1 MSIETADPEVTI
13 EAPERPAQAGPP
25 QTRPGPHRDFVEKV
39 AGTLRYADDWGFPG
53 MLHGVV
59 VRAHVPSA
67 RIVAVDTSAARA
79 VPGVRAVLTAEDI
92 PHNGILDEA
101 SGLGVDAIV
110 QPVLAADRV

>member
-1 MSIETADPEVTI
+1 MSVETQVTI
-13 EAPERPAQAGPP
+13 DAPERPDPAAPP
-25 QTRPGPHRDFVEKV
+25 KFDPAPHRDFVEKV

-59 VRAHVPSA
+59 VRAQLPSA
-67 RIVAVDTSAARA
+67 RIVSIDTAAALTVR
-79 VPGVRAVLTAEDI
+79 GVRAVMTAADI

-110 QPVLAADRV
+110 